1 VLPRMRTQGVTWSC
15 PHDLFVH
22 MTFAC
27 FYKPGKTMRLNVM
40 PSCGYLASAAEL
52 ALPLAVTSEVE
63 RYSSRV
69 DFLTFFV

>member
-1 VLPRMRTQGVTWSC
+1 
-15 PHDLFVH
+15 

-40 PSCGYLASAAEL
+40 ASCGYLASAAEL

-63 RYSSRV
+63 R
-69 DFLTFFV
+69 